1 MKKLIFSKEDGG
13 WKMEVPDFEK
23 TTAIQFY
30 YYSKGYII
38 TFNDD
43 LQK

>member
-1 MKKLIFSKEDGG
+1 MKKFIYSKEDGG
-13 WKMEVPDFEK
+13 WKMEVPDSEK
-23 TTAIQFY
+23 TTRIDFY
-30 YYSKGYII
+30 DYSKGYII

>member
-1 MKKLIFSKEDGG
+1 MKKLIFSKEVGG
-13 WKMEVPDFEK
+13 WKMEVTDSEK
-23 TTAIQFY
+23 TNAIQFY